1 MTEQGLC
8 DVNEC
13 PWVLQNIGG
22 GERAVRAGQV
32 TRLEPGMW
40 QLGLASVCMPP
51 LWHCR
56 RKVTW
61 RRCDTLIF
69 SLPNQKSMSASFKK
83 FG

>member
-40 QLGLASVCMPP
+40 QLGLASFSCLALCACP
-51 LWHCR
+51 
-56 RKVTW
+56 
-61 RRCDTLIF
+61 RCGT
-69 SLPNQKSMSASFKK
+69 AEER
-83 FG
+83 

>member
-1 MTEQGLC
+1 VPVGVAEHRRWGVGC
-8 DVNEC
+8 E
-13 PWVLQNIGG
+13 G
-22 GERAVRAGQV
+22 RAGDWV
-32 TRLEPGMW
+32 GDWDVAAGLSLLFLPG
-40 QLGLASVCMPP
+40 SVRVLL

-61 RRCDTLIF
+61 RRCDTILF